1 MEKSNI
7 ERLQHI
13 ADGLDDLNDK
23 VTYVGG
29 SVTQLY
35 ATDSAATEPRPT
47 MDVDCVVE
55 YFSFKEKMEFE
66 EMLRKKHFE
75 EDKEDGTV
83 ICRWLYKGE
92 EVDIMPTDE
101 KYLGFTN
108 RWYKPGIKNRVSFTL
123 PNGRI
128 VYIMSALYFVASKL
142 EAITSRG
149 GIDLRGSKDFEDV
162 IYILNYCPDFTER
175 YNKEENKELKS
186 FVTEAF
192 MSFYKRPN
200 IMEEIECAMPY
211 GEEDRSDIILDIFKS
226 ICK

>member
-7 ERLQHI
+7 ERLQHV
-13 ADGLDDLNDK
+13 AEGLDDLNEK

-55 YFSFKEKMEFE
+55 YFSFKEKIEFE

-75 EDKEDGTV
+75 EDKEEGTV

-92 EVDIMPTDE
+92 EIDIMPTDE

-108 RWYKPGIKNRVSFTL
+108 RWYKPGIKSREPFSL
-123 PNGRI
+123 SNGRI
-128 VYIMSALYFVASKL
+128 IYIMSALYFVASKL

-149 GIDLRGSKDFEDV
+149 GEDLRGSKDFEDV
-162 IYILNYCPDFTER
+162 VYILNYCPDFTER
-175 YNKEENKELKS
+175 FKKEENVELKS
-186 FVTEAF
+186 FISQTFATL
-192 MSFYKRPN
+192 SSRAN
-200 IMEEIECAMPY
+200 IIEEIECAMPY
-211 GEEDRSDIILDIFKS
+211 GEDDRSDIILDILKT
-226 ICK
+226 INK